1 MIRVSCQFAELH
13 WGVLLDARADTLW
26 TVSVHV
32 SSIPAARIPP
42 TMSRVPTKAR
52 IAIAFSY
59 LCLKDLN
66 PWEFSWPG
74 TITKDSPEKM
84 LSNATFES

>member
-1 MIRVSCQFAELH
+1 MSCQFAELP
-13 WGVLLDARADTLW
+13 WGVLLDPRADTLW

-32 SSIPAARIPP
+32 SSIPAATIPP

-59 LCLKDLN
+59 LCLKDLD

-74 TITKDSPEKM
+74 TITKDSPE
-84 LSNATFES
+84 